1 VAAAVVAL
9 GKQRREKRG
18 GSGRDDRQAR
28 RRWKKKRKKLD
39 PYLPLPKKNLNLE
52 KIKKAGACCSDA
64 AASQPLQPPDASQP
78 AAAPRCRLSLLA
90 EKRSGVRR
98 SPLRQRPPPL
108 RRRRRRRQP
117 PRCLLLRCLL
127 LLLPLRP
134 PILRGEISSSK
145 IIIAPSTR
153 RSASPR
159 RPSALRPTPLAG
171 SRSRRPTRG
180 GTSSS
185 RASSR
190 RSRCSA
196 AFPRG

>member
-1 VAAAVVAL
+1 MIA
-9 GKQRREKRG
+9 KQG
-18 GSGRDDRQAR
+18 GVG
-28 RRWKKKRKKLD
+28 KKKEKNSTLTS
-39 PYLPLPKKNLNLE
+39 LFQKKNLNLE

-90 EKRSGVRR
+90 GKRSGARR

-127 LLLPLRP
+127 LLLLPLCP
-134 PILRGEISSSK
+134 PLLRGEISSSK